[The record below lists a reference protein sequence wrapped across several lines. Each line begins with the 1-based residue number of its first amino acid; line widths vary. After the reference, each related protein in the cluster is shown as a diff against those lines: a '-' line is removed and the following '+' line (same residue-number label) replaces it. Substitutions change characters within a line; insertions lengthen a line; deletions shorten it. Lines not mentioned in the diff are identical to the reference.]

1 MSLEKSFT
9 PDKSRMI
16 SEGNLLRTRALFLEP
31 SYKMQDYVQYVLSP
45 YDHPT
50 RGIPSIYRL
59 YIEMEDLAE
68 FDFANTYFLGMDHW
82 RRICECEW
90 FKPYL
95 EEMRGDLQLKL
106 KSRALARIKQEA
118 EKEDSKN
125 YFQSLKYLADKG
137 YIEKDK
143 KGRPSKAQVEAEA
156 KKQASNKTE
165 LDDIMDRMDIPN
177 TPLPTNKELN

>member
-1 MSLEKSFT
+1 
-9 PDKSRMI
+9 MI

-31 SYKMQDYVQYVLSP
+31 SYKMQDHVQYVLSP

-50 RGIPSIYRL
+50 RRGPDGSFIPSIYRL

-68 FDFANTYFLGMDHW
+68 FDFANTYFLGMEHW
-82 RRICECEW
+82 RKLCGMEW

-143 KGRPSKAQVEAEA
+143 KGRPTKAQVAAEA
-156 KKQASNKTE
+156 KKQAENKSD
-165 LDDIMDRMDIPN
+165 LDAMMERMDLIP
-177 TPLPTNKELN
+177 TQTSKDLN